1 MILYV
6 QLELNKAPCHRRAFC
21 KHRRGDNKTDA
32 ATFAKEHFFM
42 NIAGDVPTAFR
53 SSTNGHKALH
63 IRKDN
68 KDGHIQKCILP
79 SVCQK
84 LCRSYQ

>member
-1 MILYV
+1 MILYI
-6 QLELNKAPCHRRAFC
+6 QLELNKVPCHRRAFC